1 MEGGISEEFEFPI
14 KFDRTTP
21 IKLVCSKNVSYQP
34 LCTLGHLKTAIQSYT
49 KSGLNTPLFFSLKR
63 AKQKASIR
71 AVSRAECSK
80 VSNPD

>member
-1 MEGGISEEFEFPI
+1 MEGGISDEFEFPI
-14 KFDRTTP
+14 KFDGTTP

-49 KSGLNTPLFFSLKR
+49 KSGLNMPLFFSLKR

>member
-1 MEGGISEEFEFPI
+1 MEWGISDEFEFPI

-49 KSGLNTPLFFSLKR
+49 KPGLNTPLFFSLKR
-63 AKQKASIR
+63 EARKTSIR
-71 AVSRAECSK
+71 AVSNAECYK
-80 VSNPD
+80 VSHPD

>member
-1 MEGGISEEFEFPI
+1 MEWGISDEFEFPI
-14 KFDRTTP
+14 KFYRTTP

-63 AKQKASIR
+63 AGKKASIR
-71 AVSRAECSK
+71 AVSTAECYK
-80 VSNPD
+80 VPHPD